1 MSMLEAGLGLERAHM
16 GMFTELAIL
25 YAKYRPQAL
34 MEHLKLF
41 WSRINIPKVIS
52 ASEKA
57 HLWAELVFLY
67 VKYDEYDN
75 AALQMME
82 HSPDAFDHNQFKEI
96 VVKVANLEIYY
107 RAIDFYIEQQPM
119 LLNDLLSA
127 LSPRI
132 DHSRVVKLI
141 GKHDHLPL
149 VKPYLLSIQGLDL
162 EAVNNA
168 YFDLLIEEE
177 DSASLRDAIET
188 NLNFDGP
195 ALARRLEQHD
205 MLEFRRIAAILYA
218 KAGKWDEAVQLS
230 KADKLVRES
239 MMFAGESKDPEIAKE
254 LLTYYVSLGAKEAL
268 AATRKQNL
276 CRHTECLF
284 ADRCSYSLHLLRL
297 VPARLYYRAFMETWA
312 QRLHD
317 ALPATGSKRAD
328 QLYQRATRA
337 GQEAVSEGSKE
348 GTRGKRCPHPSGQP
362 ALDDWCRS
370 RRHERSNASNA
381 NAYADGLLLDL

>member
-1 MSMLEAGLGLERAHM
+1 MTIHTDTILFLQSLVQLYENRGYFEELISLLEAGLGLERAHM

-52 ASEKA
+52 ATEKA

-67 VKYDEYDN
+67 VKYDEFDN

-96 VVKVANLEIYY
+96 IVKVANLEIYY
-107 RAIDFYIEQQPM
+107 RSIDFYIEQQPM

-132 DHSRVVKLI
+132 DHSRVVKIL

-149 VKPYLLSIQGLDL
+149 VKPYLLSIQSLDL

-177 DSASLRDAIET
+177 DAASLRDAIET
-188 NLNFDGP
+188 NQNYDTAG
-195 ALARRLEQHD
+195 LARRLEKHD
-205 MLEFRRIAAILYA
+205 MLEFRRVASVLWA
-218 KAGKWDEAVQLS
+218 KAGKWDESITLS
-230 KADKLVRES
+230 KTDKNYREA
-239 MMFAGESKDPEIAKE
+239 MMFAGESKDAELAQE
-254 LLTYYVSLGAKEAL
+254 LLSYFVSLGAKECFTAC
-268 AATRKQNL
+268 RKFLN
-276 CRHTECLF
+276 
-284 ADRCSYSLHLLRL
+284 
-297 VPARLYYRAFMETWA
+297 
-312 QRLHD
+312 
-317 ALPATGSKRAD
+317 
-328 QLYQRATRA
+328 
-337 GQEAVSEGSKE
+337 VS
-348 GTRGKRCPHPSGQP
+348 QQ
-362 ALDDWCRS
+362 
-370 RRHERSNASNA
+370 
-381 NAYADGLLLDL
+381 

>member
-1 MSMLEAGLGLERAHM
+1 MAQICGLNLIVHAEELQVSQIICCPALHMLTVCCQSLVRLYENRGHVEELMSLLEAGLGLERAHM

-107 RAIDFYIEQQPM
+107 RSIDFYIEQQPM

-195 ALARRLEQHD
+195 ALARRLEQHE

-254 LLTYYVSLGAKEAL
+254 LLSYYVSLGAKEAF
-268 AATRKQNL
+268 AAT
-276 CRHTECLF
+276 CEF
-284 ADRCSYSLHLLRL
+284 D
-297 VPARLYYRAFMETWA
+297 
-312 QRLHD
+312 
-317 ALPATGSKRAD
+317 RAD
-328 QLYQRATRA
+328 SGGAAELTPNLAIQYISATISSSLTTSVNYHGGTVLPISPCPISCKYR
-337 GQEAVSEGSKE
+337 GS
-348 GTRGKRCPHPSGQP
+348 RPV
-362 ALDDWCRS
+362 A
-370 RRHERSNASNA
+370 
-381 NAYADGLLLDL
+381 